1 MNGLSEFS
9 KAEKQNRWASHG
21 IRIVFDKVGLYQPSD
36 DSFNQNTII
45 DELIIG
51 ML

>member
-9 KAEKQNRWASHG
+9 KAENQNRWASHG
-21 IRIVFDKVGLYQPSD
+21 IRIVFDKVGLCQPSD